1 MISLDTPCVQAVPM
15 SEGEHARPVSAASV
29 IIRPAVTEAIG
40 QASDD
45 RLSADQVTAAA
56 RQAVE
61 AWAAAVAGHGAALA
75 AMASTDAAHWLLHPV
90 RKNWQVAPGP
100 AVTEIDVWGLTA
112 GAQPPVLK
120 VSFRFTGTQVSC
132 APDGNAGAAA
142 EGAGGD
148 TDFVGMLN
156 LRFAGTADW
165 QVASGHVQTLD
176 DFLGYVFTSRHETQ
190 EEYLERAGP
199 ARSAASA
206 ARAAA
211 QRAFRITAGFA
222 EHDVRFGASVSVYAQ
237 LASAPAPEEAVRLVW
252 QAVVQETARAL
263 GAGDWQ
269 PSLNWL
275 DVVELRPD
283 TRDARAG

>member
-1 MISLDTPCVQAVPM
+1 M
-15 SEGEHARPVSAASV
+15 SEPEPAQSAGVASV
-29 IIRPAVTEAIG
+29 MIRPAVTEAIG
-40 QASDD
+40 QAGDA

-56 RQAVE
+56 RQAVA
-61 AWAAAVAGHGAALA
+61 AWAAAVAEDGAALA
-75 AMASTDAAHWLLHPV
+75 AVASTDAAHWLLHPV

-100 AVTEIDVWGLTA
+100 VVTEIDVWGLNA

-120 VSFRFTGTQVSC
+120 VSFRFTGTQVFG
-132 APDGNAGAAA
+132 APDGDARASA
-142 EGAGGD
+142 EGAGGA
-148 TDFVGMLN
+148 TDFVGMVN
-156 LRFAGTADW
+156 LRFAGTGGW
-165 QVASGHVQTLD
+165 HVASRHVRTLD

-190 EEYLERAGP
+190 EEYLERTGP
-199 ARSAASA
+199 ARTAASA

-222 EHDVRFGASVSVYAQ
+222 EHDARFGASVSVYVQ
-237 LASAPAPEEAVRLVW
+237 LESAPAREEAVRLVW
-252 QAVVQETARAL
+252 QAVEQETAGAL

>member
-1 MISLDTPCVQAVPM
+1 M
-15 SEGEHARPVSAASV
+15 SEGEHAKSVSTASV

-40 QASDD
+40 QAGDA

-61 AWAAAVAGHGAALA
+61 AWAGALAGNGAALA

-100 AVTEIDVWGLTA
+100 AVTEIDVWGLNA

-120 VSFRFTGTQVSC
+120 VSFRFTGTQVFDV
-132 APDGNAGAAA
+132 PDGDAGAAA
-142 EGAGGD
+142 EGAGSD

-156 LRFAGTADW
+156 LRFAGTAGW
-165 QVASGHVQTLD
+165 QVASGHVRTLD
-176 DFLGYVFTSRHETQ
+176 DFLGYVFISRHETQ
-190 EEYLERAGP
+190 EEHLERAGA
-199 ARSAASA
+199 ARSAAST
-206 ARAAA
+206 AAA
-211 QRAFRITAGFA
+211 DQRAFRITAGFA
-222 EHDVRFGASVSVYAQ
+222 EHDARFGASVSVYAQ
-237 LASAPAPEEAVRLVW
+237 MASAPAREEAVRLVW
-252 QAVVQETARAL
+252 PAVVQETARAL